1 MAVIKAFAGALGGTF
16 ADLWRDIITAGP
28 FTEHTVVVPGIP
40 RGSNNDR
47 GSNEYGS
54 EGIITNGS
62 RIYVPENTAA
72 FIFSETGIENVI
84 TESGGYEYRNGEQ
97 SVLAGDGIGSFFN
110 QVADR
115 FTFGGQPGRTKYVA
129 FVNLREIRGIKF
141 GTSAPLVYND
151 RFYGVDLEI
160 RARGAMSLKV
170 TDPVRFVRNFVPA
183 TTVSYSFDDEGPRR
197 QILSEFVQS
206 FIVAINSLSNEYR
219 ISQLPGKANDIA
231 ACVRGDRANAGT
243 WNDRFG
249 FEVSSVGIESIEF
262 TEQSR
267 QLVQQFASN
276 KMNVAAYEGVSQ
288 QAGNMAAQ
296 QRIAQGIQDNGFG
309 DGGMLL
315 GMNMAQAINPMT
327 AAPVQAPAP
336 APAPEA
342 AAPASHTASMSVE
355 EQVEAMKKLKE
366 LVDIGILSQEEFDAK
381 KHEILGL
388 INGAFMQ
395 LETAD
400 NEGNAGATRTK
411 WCSGLRTGL
420 FNPFRYFGDSAL
432 VRAAVR
438 EHQVGDD
445 AGGGSTGQC
454 AGDDG
459 ESLHRRAERGLARCG
474 SL

>member
-160 RARGAMSLKV
+160 RARGSMSLKV
-170 TDPVRFVRNFVPA
+170 ADPVRFVRNFVPA

-206 FIVAINSLSNEYR
+206 FIVAINLLSNEYR

-262 TEQSR
+262 T
-267 QLVQQFASN
+267 
-276 KMNVAAYEGVSQ
+276 
-288 QAGNMAAQ
+288 
-296 QRIAQGIQDNGFG
+296 
-309 DGGMLL
+309 
-315 GMNMAQAINPMT
+315 
-327 AAPVQAPAP
+327 
-336 APAPEA
+336 
-342 AAPASHTASMSVE
+342 
-355 EQVEAMKKLKE
+355 
-366 LVDIGILSQEEFDAK
+366 
-381 KHEILGL
+381 
-388 INGAFMQ
+388 
-395 LETAD
+395 
-400 NEGNAGATRTK
+400 
-411 WCSGLRTGL
+411 
-420 FNPFRYFGDSAL
+420 
-432 VRAAVR
+432 
-438 EHQVGDD
+438 
-445 AGGGSTGQC
+445 
-454 AGDDG
+454 
-459 ESLHRRAERGLARCG
+459 
-474 SL
+474 

>member
-40 RGSNNDR
+40 RGSNSDR

-160 RARGAMSLKV
+160 RARGSMSLKV
-170 TDPVRFVRNFVPA
+170 ADPVRFVRNCVPA

-388 INGAFMQ
+388 
-395 LETAD
+395 
-400 NEGNAGATRTK
+400 
-411 WCSGLRTGL
+411 
-420 FNPFRYFGDSAL
+420 
-432 VRAAVR
+432 
-438 EHQVGDD
+438 
-445 AGGGSTGQC
+445 
-454 AGDDG
+454 
-459 ESLHRRAERGLARCG
+459 
-474 SL
+474 

>member
-110 QVADR
+110 QVA
-115 FTFGGQPGRTKYVA
+115 

-160 RARGAMSLKV
+160 RARGSMSLKV

-262 TEQSR
+262 TE
-267 QLVQQFASN
+267 
-276 KMNVAAYEGVSQ
+276 
-288 QAGNMAAQ
+288 
-296 QRIAQGIQDNGFG
+296 
-309 DGGMLL
+309 
-315 GMNMAQAINPMT
+315 
-327 AAPVQAPAP
+327 
-336 APAPEA
+336 
-342 AAPASHTASMSVE
+342 
-355 EQVEAMKKLKE
+355 
-366 LVDIGILSQEEFDAK
+366 
-381 KHEILGL
+381 
-388 INGAFMQ
+388 
-395 LETAD
+395 
-400 NEGNAGATRTK
+400 
-411 WCSGLRTGL
+411 
-420 FNPFRYFGDSAL
+420 
-432 VRAAVR
+432 
-438 EHQVGDD
+438 
-445 AGGGSTGQC
+445 
-454 AGDDG
+454 
-459 ESLHRRAERGLARCG
+459 
-474 SL
+474 

>member
-160 RARGAMSLKV
+160 RARGSMSLKV

-183 TTVSYSFDDEGPRR
+183 TTVSYSRR
-197 QILSEFVQS
+197 MTSQHAC
-206 FIVAINSLSNEYR
+206 VAIEPMPVHGMIVLALKCPAWASKASSSPSNH
-219 ISQLPGKANDIA
+219 
-231 ACVRGDRANAGT
+231 
-243 WNDRFG
+243 
-249 FEVSSVGIESIEF
+249 VSSCS
-262 TEQSR
+262 S
-267 QLVQQFASN
+267 SP
-276 KMNVAAYEGVSQ
+276 
-288 QAGNMAAQ
+288 
-296 QRIAQGIQDNGFG
+296 RI
-309 DGGMLL
+309 
-315 GMNMAQAINPMT
+315 
-327 AAPVQAPAP
+327 
-336 APAPEA
+336 
-342 AAPASHTASMSVE
+342 
-355 EQVEAMKKLKE
+355 
-366 LVDIGILSQEEFDAK
+366 
-381 KHEILGL
+381 
-388 INGAFMQ
+388 
-395 LETAD
+395 
-400 NEGNAGATRTK
+400 R
-411 WCSGLRTGL
+411 
-420 FNPFRYFGDSAL
+420 
-432 VRAAVR
+432 
-438 EHQVGDD
+438 
-445 AGGGSTGQC
+445 
-454 AGDDG
+454 
-459 ESLHRRAERGLARCG
+459 
-474 SL
+474 

>member
-183 TTVSYSFDDEGPRR
+183 TTVSYSFDDEGPRSR
-197 QILSEFVQS
+197 LLWPSIRCPMNIVFRNCPARRMTSQHAC
-206 FIVAINSLSNEYR
+206 VAIEPMPVHGMIVLALKCPAWASKASSSPSNH
-219 ISQLPGKANDIA
+219 
-231 ACVRGDRANAGT
+231 
-243 WNDRFG
+243 
-249 FEVSSVGIESIEF
+249 VSSCS
-262 TEQSR
+262 S
-267 QLVQQFASN
+267 SP
-276 KMNVAAYEGVSQ
+276 
-288 QAGNMAAQ
+288 
-296 QRIAQGIQDNGFG
+296 RI
-309 DGGMLL
+309 
-315 GMNMAQAINPMT
+315 
-327 AAPVQAPAP
+327 
-336 APAPEA
+336 
-342 AAPASHTASMSVE
+342 
-355 EQVEAMKKLKE
+355 
-366 LVDIGILSQEEFDAK
+366 
-381 KHEILGL
+381 
-388 INGAFMQ
+388 
-395 LETAD
+395 
-400 NEGNAGATRTK
+400 R
-411 WCSGLRTGL
+411 
-420 FNPFRYFGDSAL
+420 
-432 VRAAVR
+432 
-438 EHQVGDD
+438 
-445 AGGGSTGQC
+445 
-454 AGDDG
+454 
-459 ESLHRRAERGLARCG
+459 
-474 SL
+474 

>member
-160 RARGAMSLKV
+160 RARGSMSLRSLIQFDSFV
-170 TDPVRFVRNFVPA
+170 TLCLPLPCRIHSMMKGHVGRFCLN
-183 TTVSYSFDDEGPRR
+183 SYSRLLWPSICCPMNIVFRNCLARR
-197 QILSEFVQS
+197 MTSQHAC
-206 FIVAINSLSNEYR
+206 VAIGPMR
-219 ISQLPGKANDIA
+219 
-231 ACVRGDRANAGT
+231 VRGMIVLALKCPVWASK
-243 WNDRFG
+243 
-249 FEVSSVGIESIEF
+249 VSSSP
-262 TEQSR
+262 
-267 QLVQQFASN
+267 SN
-276 KMNVAAYEGVSQ
+276 HVNSCSSSP
-288 QAGNMAAQ
+288 
-296 QRIAQGIQDNGFG
+296 RI
-309 DGGMLL
+309 
-315 GMNMAQAINPMT
+315 
-327 AAPVQAPAP
+327 
-336 APAPEA
+336 
-342 AAPASHTASMSVE
+342 
-355 EQVEAMKKLKE
+355 
-366 LVDIGILSQEEFDAK
+366 
-381 KHEILGL
+381 
-388 INGAFMQ
+388 
-395 LETAD
+395 
-400 NEGNAGATRTK
+400 R
-411 WCSGLRTGL
+411 
-420 FNPFRYFGDSAL
+420 
-432 VRAAVR
+432 
-438 EHQVGDD
+438 
-445 AGGGSTGQC
+445 
-454 AGDDG
+454 
-459 ESLHRRAERGLARCG
+459 
-474 SL
+474 

>member
-1 MAVIKAFAGALGGTF
+1 M
-16 ADLWRDIITAGP
+16 
-28 FTEHTVVVPGIP
+28 
-40 RGSNNDR
+40 
-47 GSNEYGS
+47 
-54 EGIITNGS
+54 
-62 RIYVPENTAA
+62 
-72 FIFSETGIENVI
+72 
-84 TESGGYEYRNGEQ
+84 
-97 SVLAGDGIGSFFN
+97 LAGDGIGSFFN

-160 RARGAMSLKV
+160 RARGSMSLKV
-170 TDPVRFVRNFVPA
+170 TDSVRFVRNFVPA

-206 FIVAINSLSNEYR
+206 FIVAINLLSNEYR

-388 INGAFMQ
+388 
-395 LETAD
+395 
-400 NEGNAGATRTK
+400 
-411 WCSGLRTGL
+411 
-420 FNPFRYFGDSAL
+420 
-432 VRAAVR
+432 
-438 EHQVGDD
+438 
-445 AGGGSTGQC
+445 
-454 AGDDG
+454 
-459 ESLHRRAERGLARCG
+459 
-474 SL
+474 

>member
-160 RARGAMSLKV
+160 RARGSMSLKV

-296 QRIAQGIQDNGFG
+296 QRIAARHPRQRLWRWRHVAWYEYG
-309 DGGMLL
+309 
-315 GMNMAQAINPMT
+315 
-327 AAPVQAPAP
+327 
-336 APAPEA
+336 
-342 AAPASHTASMSVE
+342 ASHQSYDCRPGS
-355 EQVEAMKKLKE
+355 
-366 LVDIGILSQEEFDAK
+366 S
-381 KHEILGL
+381 
-388 INGAFMQ
+388 
-395 LETAD
+395 
-400 NEGNAGATRTK
+400 AGT
-411 WCSGLRTGL
+411 
-420 FNPFRYFGDSAL
+420 
-432 VRAAVR
+432 
-438 EHQVGDD
+438 
-445 AGGGSTGQC
+445 C
-454 AGDDG
+454 AGTG
-459 ESLHRRAERGLARCG
+459 SRCSRLSHGIHVCGRTSRGDEEIEG
-474 SL
+474 IG

>member
-1 MAVIKAFAGALGGTF
+1 
-16 ADLWRDIITAGP
+16 
-28 FTEHTVVVPGIP
+28 
-40 RGSNNDR
+40 
-47 GSNEYGS
+47 
-54 EGIITNGS
+54 
-62 RIYVPENTAA
+62 
-72 FIFSETGIENVI
+72 
-84 TESGGYEYRNGEQ
+84 
-97 SVLAGDGIGSFFN
+97 
-110 QVADR
+110 
-115 FTFGGQPGRTKYVA
+115 
-129 FVNLREIRGIKF
+129 
-141 GTSAPLVYND
+141 
-151 RFYGVDLEI
+151 
-160 RARGAMSLKV
+160 MSLKV

-231 ACVRGDRANAGT
+231 TCVRGDRANAGT

-355 EQVEAMKKLKE
+355 EQVEAMKKMKE

-388 INGAFMQ
+388 
-395 LETAD
+395 
-400 NEGNAGATRTK
+400 
-411 WCSGLRTGL
+411 
-420 FNPFRYFGDSAL
+420 
-432 VRAAVR
+432 
-438 EHQVGDD
+438 
-445 AGGGSTGQC
+445 
-454 AGDDG
+454 
-459 ESLHRRAERGLARCG
+459 
-474 SL
+474 

>member
-1 MAVIKAFAGALGGTF
+1 M
-16 ADLWRDIITAGP
+16 D
-28 FTEHTVVVPGIP
+28 HTVQVRW
-40 RGSNNDR
+40 RGGDH
-47 GSNEYGS
+47 GG
-54 EGIITNGS
+54 GKGNGS
-62 RIYVPENTAA
+62 RRYNWETKVAAARDHVENGLTKTEAMARHGIASIVDWQRCVRRFLRGQVP
-72 FIFSETGIENVI
+72 V
-84 TESGGYEYRNGEQ
+84 RN
-97 SVLAGDGIGSFFN
+97 SF
-110 QVADR
+110 
-115 FTFGGQPGRTKYVA
+115 G
-129 FVNLREIRGIKF
+129 LRYPR
-141 GTSAPLVYND
+141 AD

-160 RARGAMSLKV
+160 RARESMSLKV

-219 ISQLPGKANDIA
+219 ISQLLGKANDIA

-249 FEVSSVGIESIEF
+249 FEVFSVGIESIEL

-276 KMNVAAYEGVSQ
+276 RMNVAAYEGVSQ

-336 APAPEA
+336 TPAPEA

-355 EQVEAMKKLKE
+355 EQVEAMKK
-366 LVDIGILSQEEFDAK
+366 
-381 KHEILGL
+381 
-388 INGAFMQ
+388 
-395 LETAD
+395 
-400 NEGNAGATRTK
+400 
-411 WCSGLRTGL
+411 
-420 FNPFRYFGDSAL
+420 
-432 VRAAVR
+432 
-438 EHQVGDD
+438 
-445 AGGGSTGQC
+445 
-454 AGDDG
+454 
-459 ESLHRRAERGLARCG
+459 
-474 SL
+474 

>member
-84 TESGGYEYRNGEQ
+84 TSRAVMNIATGSRACSPETASDRSSIRLPIDSPSEV
-97 SVLAGDGIGSFFN
+97 SLAAPNMWPSSTCVRFVASNSALLRRWCITTGSMASIWKF
-110 QVADR
+110 AH
-115 FTFGGQPGRTKYVA
+115 
-129 FVNLREIRGIKF
+129 RG
-141 GTSAPLVYND
+141 S
-151 RFYGVDLEI
+151 
-160 RARGAMSLKV
+160 MSLKV

-206 FIVAINSLSNEYR
+206 FIVAINLLSNEYR

-327 AAPVQAPAP
+327 AAPVQASAP

-381 KHEILGL
+381 KHEILAYKRR
-388 INGAFMQ
+388 IH
-395 LETAD
+395 
-400 NEGNAGATRTK
+400 ATRN
-411 WCSGLRTGL
+411 S
-420 FNPFRYFGDSAL
+420 
-432 VRAAVR
+432 
-438 EHQVGDD
+438 
-445 AGGGSTGQC
+445 
-454 AGDDG
+454 
-459 ESLHRRAERGLARCG
+459 
-474 SL
+474 

>member
-1 MAVIKAFAGALGGTF
+1 M
-16 ADLWRDIITAGP
+16 
-28 FTEHTVVVPGIP
+28 
-40 RGSNNDR
+40 
-47 GSNEYGS
+47 
-54 EGIITNGS
+54 
-62 RIYVPENTAA
+62 
-72 FIFSETGIENVI
+72 
-84 TESGGYEYRNGEQ
+84 
-97 SVLAGDGIGSFFN
+97 
-110 QVADR
+110 
-115 FTFGGQPGRTKYVA
+115 
-129 FVNLREIRGIKF
+129 
-141 GTSAPLVYND
+141 
-151 RFYGVDLEI
+151 
-160 RARGAMSLKV
+160 
-170 TDPVRFVRNFVPA
+170 
-183 TTVSYSFDDEGPRR
+183 
-197 QILSEFVQS
+197 
-206 FIVAINSLSNEYR
+206 AINLLSNEYR

-276 KMNVAAYEGVSQ
+276 KMNVAAYEGGSQ

-388 INGAFMQ
+388 
-395 LETAD
+395 
-400 NEGNAGATRTK
+400 
-411 WCSGLRTGL
+411 
-420 FNPFRYFGDSAL
+420 
-432 VRAAVR
+432 
-438 EHQVGDD
+438 
-445 AGGGSTGQC
+445 
-454 AGDDG
+454 
-459 ESLHRRAERGLARCG
+459 
-474 SL
+474 

>member
-160 RARGAMSLKV
+160 RARGSMSLKV

-183 TTVSYSFDDEGPRR
+183 TTVSYSFDDEGPRGR
-197 QILSEFVQS
+197 FCPNSYSRLLWPSIRCPMNIVFRNCPARRMTSQHAC
-206 FIVAINSLSNEYR
+206 VAIEPMPVHGMIVLALKCPAWASKASSSPSNH
-219 ISQLPGKANDIA
+219 
-231 ACVRGDRANAGT
+231 
-243 WNDRFG
+243 
-249 FEVSSVGIESIEF
+249 VSSCS
-262 TEQSR
+262 S
-267 QLVQQFASN
+267 SP
-276 KMNVAAYEGVSQ
+276 
-288 QAGNMAAQ
+288 
-296 QRIAQGIQDNGFG
+296 RI
-309 DGGMLL
+309 
-315 GMNMAQAINPMT
+315 
-327 AAPVQAPAP
+327 
-336 APAPEA
+336 
-342 AAPASHTASMSVE
+342 
-355 EQVEAMKKLKE
+355 
-366 LVDIGILSQEEFDAK
+366 
-381 KHEILGL
+381 
-388 INGAFMQ
+388 
-395 LETAD
+395 
-400 NEGNAGATRTK
+400 R
-411 WCSGLRTGL
+411 
-420 FNPFRYFGDSAL
+420 
-432 VRAAVR
+432 
-438 EHQVGDD
+438 
-445 AGGGSTGQC
+445 
-454 AGDDG
+454 
-459 ESLHRRAERGLARCG
+459 
-474 SL
+474 